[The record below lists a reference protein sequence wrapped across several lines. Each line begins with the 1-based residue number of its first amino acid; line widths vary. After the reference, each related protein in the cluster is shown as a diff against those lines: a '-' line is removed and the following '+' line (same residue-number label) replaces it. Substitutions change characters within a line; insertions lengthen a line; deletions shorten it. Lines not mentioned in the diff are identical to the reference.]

1 MDKFKKLTFLL
12 FGIAFFSCGTKEI
25 LKNNLPESEKIKYS
39 IIYLIN
45 GDGDY
50 LYHNLKG
57 EPHFGDDDKLKE
69 ALSVAGNCK
78 DGEVFIFHIMKKS
91 GFLFFQSDDGNF
103 YYYRNGN
110 LINESG
116 YSRNDYKEI
125 FESELELYN
134 KYKSKAENVSRY
146 FLFFGHQIPEFGG
159 KDYYDSYPDRIF
171 NIKTFSNAVGKF
183 TAGKRFNLLVLSTCH
198 NGTPGVISKLS
209 PYSDFIIAS
218 PEDLHLSYIDTKYFE
233 NLDTLNQSTFQFA
246 RSFAKTAFENLINRT
261 QTVTTI
267 VLYDTKKT
275 FSFLNSIR
283 EKYTSLL
290 FSSEQKERSGLEY
303 VDLNEEPSFYSGNY
317 SNGVTIFYRPS
328 KFGVDKN
335 KTSHSGWELI
345 WLNQ

>member
-1 MDKFKKLTFLL
+1 MDKFKRLL
-12 FGIAFFSCGTKEI
+12 FFLFGLAFFSCGTKEI
-25 LKNNLPESEKIKYS
+25 LKINLPDAEKIKYS

-57 EPHFGDDDKLKE
+57 EPHFADEDKLKE

-78 DGEVFIFHIMKKS
+78 NGEVFIFHIMKKS
-91 GFLFFQSDDGNF
+91 GFLFFQSNDGKF

-116 YSRNDYKEI
+116 YNRNDYKEI
-125 FESELELYN
+125 FESELELY
-134 KYKSKAENVSRY
+134 SKFKTRGENVSRY
-146 FLFFGHQIPEFGG
+146 FLFFGHEIPEFGG
-159 KDYYDSYPDRIF
+159 KYYYDSYPDRIF

-183 TAGKRFNLLVLSTCH
+183 TARKKFNLLVLSTCH
-198 NGTPGVISKLS
+198 NGTPGVISRLS

-218 PEDLHLSYIDTKYFE
+218 PEDLHLSYMDTKYFE
-233 NLDTLNQSTFQFA
+233 NLDTLKQSAFQFA
-246 RSFAKTAFENLINRT
+246 KIFAKTAFENLINRT

-283 EKYTSLL
+283 EKYASLSPSL
-290 FSSEQKERSGLEY
+290 QQNAVSKIQYFDLSEK
-303 VDLNEEPSFYSGNY
+303 PSFYSGNY

-328 KFGVDKN
+328 KFGVNKD

-345 WLNQ
+345 EAK